1 MLRALCLILPLFGGH
16 VIWIIARDL
25 RWAQTGCEML
35 LWKTI
40 KEILLRSL
48 KHKSLK
54 KETAHTLQHVFLV
67 GKSSWTNVGCICRGR
82 GSQLLRSSHWR
93 WESQVELLFFFYFL
107 CICSQQICFS
117 HSYSGNALFC
127 LWFPFCMLH
136 KVAVPFYPPS
146 ALFGPPSCLYMFL
159 PHLFLLWSP
168 LRLIFWSSYLHFSF
182 ASLLEVH
189 CQRFVLEG

>member
-93 WESQVELLFFFYFL
+93 WESQVELFFFFFPFYVSAHSKSVFRTVTQVML
-107 CICSQQICFS
+107 FSAFDFPFACFTKLLFPFILPQPYLVPHRVCICSSLTSSSFD
-117 HSYSGNALFC
+117 HL
-127 LWFPFCMLH
+127 
-136 KVAVPFYPPS
+136 S
-146 ALFGPPSCLYMFL
+146 A
-159 PHLFLLWSP
+159 
-168 LRLIFWSSYLHFSF
+168 
-182 ASLLEVH
+182 
-189 CQRFVLEG
+189 